1 MSYPVVGRR
10 AMTLGLAAL
19 AGLPGSPARAV
30 AGNLGTVTMAT
41 AVDLQTLD
49 GSQNVTT
56 YHRIFFKHLYDP
68 LITLD
73 PSFTIQPALAERW
86 EQVDALTW
94 RFHLRKGV
102 TFQNGEKFTADA
114 VRFTL
119 EQSRRPTAQSRSTL
133 GIVRDIH
140 VVDDSTIDL
149 ITGAPLANTLN
160 QLADT
165 VWPVAPGYYA
175 RVGPEEF
182 SRSPVGT
189 GPYKFDSW
197 RRGDRITLVRHD
209 GWWKGTPKADKV
221 VFWAVPEAST
231 RVACVLSGEADI
243 AWQVPPIQTT
253 RIKNSGNAAVGA
265 STAGVQP
272 IFGGIIYDRPPF
284 NDLRV
289 RQALNY
295 AVNRQA
301 IVDRLLLGYG
311 KPMGQFSPTGTVS
324 YNPDIAPFPY
334 DPDKARAL
342 LKEAGISGLKMTLE
356 APIGIVPQASEL
368 CQVIARNLGQ
378 VGIEVRVQL
387 DEYPVFA
394 KRLYDFPERQ
404 KELGDVF
411 LMYYKAGPTAAY
423 TVSEMTDSAQGW
435 DWSHYLNPKVDALW
449 QQWQAEFDE
458 NRRKSYLMQIEQ
470 IGRDDVPWLFLHEPQ
485 SLWGV
490 ANRLSWT
497 PRNDDMIHAE
507 DLSLRPA

>member
-1 MSYPVVGRR
+1 MPHPVIGRR
-10 AMTLGLAAL
+10 TMTAGLATLAAL
-19 AGLPGSPARAV
+19 KTRGTQAATG
-30 AGNLGTVTMAT
+30 LGTVTMAT

-73 PSFTIQPALAERW
+73 PSFTLQPALAERW
-86 EQVDALTW
+86 EQIDPLTW

-102 TFQNGEKFTADA
+102 TFQNGEPFTADS
-114 VRFTL
+114 VRFTF
-119 EQSRRPTAQSRSTL
+119 EQSRRPTAQSRNTL
-133 GIVRDIH
+133 GIIKDIH
-140 VVDDSTIDL
+140 VIDDLTIDL
-149 ITGAPLANTLN
+149 DHRHAAGQYPEPTRRHRLASSSRLLHQGRPRGIRPQPQSAP
-160 QLADT
+160 
-165 VWPVAPGYYA
+165 APT
-175 RVGPEEF
+175 
-182 SRSPVGT
+182 SS
-189 GPYKFDSW
+189 KSW
-197 RRGDRITLVRHD
+197 RRGDRITLTRNET
-209 GWWKGTPKADKV
+209 WWKGTPKADKV

-231 RVACVLSGEADI
+231 RVASVLSGDADI

-253 RIKNSGNAAVGA
+253 RIKNSGTAQVIA
-265 STAGVQP
+265 SSAGVQP

-284 NDLRV
+284 DDLRV

-311 KPMGQFSPTGTVS
+311 KPMGQFSPTGTVL
-324 YNPDIAPFPY
+324 YNPDIPPFPY
-334 DPDKARAL
+334 DPGKAREL
-342 LKEAGISGLKMTLE
+342 LKQANISGLKMTVE

-368 CQVIARNLGQ
+368 CQVIAQNLGQ
-378 VGIEVRVQL
+378 VGIEAHVQL
-387 DEYPVFA
+387 DEYPVFS
-394 KRLYDFPERQ
+394 KRLYDFPAHQ
-404 KELGDVF
+404 KELGDIF

-423 TVSEMTDSAQGW
+423 TVSEMTNSTHGW

-449 QQWQAEFDE
+449 KQWESEFDE
-458 NRRKSYLMQIEQ
+458 TKRKSYLMQIEQ

-485 SLWGV
+485 SIWGV

-507 DLSLRPA
+507 DLTPRQA